1 MCIVGAKYLKSFGW
15 VLVKNRDQ
23 DYISDVTFQDQN
35 DPTVG
40 EIMCL
45 YDHNTHYREGMN
57 QDGLTIITT
66 SLSPILT
73 AETDS
78 KDGDVIHSA
87 LHKSSPEEAA
97 KFLISKKI
105 TGFIFIATSDK
116 LILLEAARKDQGKG
130 EYKFKQK
137 IIPKTET
144 VVRTNHGIDLPWA
157 GFQYGYTDEQ
167 DLRRKSSELR
177 LKYAELALKKAKD
190 PVSMLDAFSS
200 KMDNDLQ
207 MNLFRVGKDKQ
218 MRTIFQWAL
227 VPSEDLV
234 YIRPIRSKIRVKID
248 PERIK
253 VILVDNENIRKTY
266 GTKIKHF
273 ARIIQQGNEFKTTQL
288 ESFKRCFTF
297 LEK

>member
-1 MCIVGAKYLKSFGW
+1 
-15 VLVKNRDQ
+15 
-23 DYISDVTFQDQN
+23 
-35 DPTVG
+35 
-40 EIMCL
+40 
-45 YDHNTHYREGMN
+45 MN

-66 SLSPILT
+66 SLTPLSLE
-73 AETDS
+73 ETD
-78 KDGDVIHSA
+78 KTDGDAIYEA
-87 LHKSSPEEAA
+87 LQKSNPEDAV
-97 KFLISKKI
+97 KSLISKKI

-190 PVSMLDAFSS
+190 PVSMLDTFSS

-234 YIRPIRSKIRVKID
+234 YIRPIQSKIRVKID

-297 LEK
+297 LEIGRAHV